1 MNSTFYSLNGDE
13 LQTKMM
19 KFDKFDLEETKF
31 NYTHSKDLN
40 AKVCYSIGTMQREY
54 LGWIQIK
61 VLTTLSFL
69 FL

>member
-1 MNSTFYSLNGDE
+1 
-13 LQTKMM
+13 MM

-54 LGWIQIK
+54 MGWIQIK